1 MNHADSALSAFGQ
14 GLSCSQ
20 AVFSAYASE
29 YGLDRDA
36 AMKVSAGFGGGMGR
50 MAQTCGAVTGAYMV
64 IGLKYGAVSGQDQES
79 KQMTYRLVREFAER
93 FKAKNGSLVCKDL
106 LGCDISTSDGCEEMK
121 RKGLHGTVCVKAV
134 RDACEILDEM
144 LGREG

>member
-1 MNHADSALSAFGQ
+1 
-14 GLSCSQ
+14 
-20 AVFSAYASE
+20 
-29 YGLDRDA
+29 
-36 AMKVSAGFGGGMGR
+36 

-106 LGCDISTSDGCEEMK
+106 LGCDISTSDGFEEMK